1 MLISALLVALVM
13 FVAKF
18 CDHTL
23 GQPLIERPLVCG
35 AMVGFVLGDLQ
46 QGIIIGASLELIFL
60 GTITIGGSVPA
71 DLAVG
76 SVLATAFTILTHAEP
91 AVAVAL
97 ALPIS
102 LLAVFVYQVLKLV
115 YTALVEKYDALLDQG
130 RDRAALGLTL
140 GMTLFYGIPFAVIAF
155 FGVLFGTDVIRS
167 LVDNIPST
175 VMHGMTAVGGILPA
189 LGFAILLQALW
200 NRNIAAFFFIGFA
213 LAAYLSLPIMGIAII
228 AGSVAVYL
236 CFNEFNQLKLNKQ
249 QANSTNASAISV
261 DDKDGFFND

>member
-1 MLISALLVALVM
+1 MLTQAILVALVM
-13 FVAKF
+13 YIAKF
-18 CDHTL
+18 FDHTL

-35 AMVGFVLGDLQ
+35 AMVGFVLGDFQ

-76 SVLATAFTILTHAEP
+76 AVLATAFTILTHAEP

-115 YTALVEKYDALLDQG
+115 YTALVEKYDALLEQG
-130 RDRAALGLTL
+130 HDRAALALTF
-140 GMTLFYGIPFAVIAF
+140 GMTMFYGLPFAIIAF

-167 LVDNIPST
+167 LVENIPDA
-175 VMHGMTAVGGILPA
+175 VMRGMTAVGGMLPA
-189 LGFAILLQALW
+189 LGFAILLKALW
-200 NRNIAAFFFIGFA
+200 HRNIAAFFFIGFA
-213 LAAYLSLPIMGIAII
+213 LAAYLKLPIMGIAII
-228 AGSVAVYL
+228 AASVAVYL

-249 QANSTNASAISV
+249 NVSAANAASV

>member
-1 MLISALLVALVM
+1 MLTSAILVAVIMFLVKT
-13 FVAKF
+13 A
-18 CDHTL
+18 DHTL
-23 GQPLIERPLVCG
+23 GQPLIERPLICG
-35 AMVGFVLGDLQ
+35 ALVGLVLGDLQ
-46 QGIIIGASLELIFL
+46 QGIIIGATLELIFL

-91 AVAVAL
+91 PVAVAL

-115 YTALVEKYDALLDQG
+115 YTALVEIYDALLEQG

-140 GMTLFYGIPFAVIAF
+140 GMTFFYGIPFALIAF
-155 FGVLFGTDVIRS
+155 FGVLFGTEVIRS
-167 LVDNIPST
+167 LVESIPGT
-175 VMHGMTAVGGILPA
+175 VMRGMTAVGGILPA
-189 LGFAILLQALW
+189 LGFAILLKALW

-213 LAAYLSLPIMGIAII
+213 MAAYLQLPIMGIAII
-228 AGSVAVYL
+228 AASVAVYL
-236 CFNEFNQLKLNKQ
+236 CFNEFNQLKANKQ
-249 QANSTNASAISV
+249 TATAAAPASV